1 MICTHILRNVPPTM
15 FCPMLC
21 NVISSEFPPKMLC
34 AVLFSVTGP
43 LGLSMQTLKNQEWT
57 EVSRRNNVDTN
68 KFSVETR
75 LEDGFA
81 IENTYF
87 Q

>member
-1 MICTHILRNVPPTM
+1 MCYVVH
-15 FCPMLC
+15 C
-21 NVISSEFPPKMLC
+21 NRSN
-34 AVLFSVTGP
+34 
-43 LGLSMQTLKNQEWT
+43 GLKYATLKKQEWT
-57 EVSRRNNVDTN
+57 EVSTRNDVYNT

-75 LEDGFA
+75 LEHGFG